1 MKTKNLLTLALT
13 VMLLVVTVGCNRALV
28 LKTPLEPDEKTAKND
43 IVFVD
48 GKAAGHVK
56 KVVDEDGQRIA
67 VLAITDQTVVK
78 EKIRVGVV
86 RMLEDGR
93 MSLRTDETDPK
104 SPLLTSGAIVPVM
117 SKTGFEVRHLAS
129 NKVLEAAIIGFA
141 VIVLVIF
148 SFRRLARVW
157 LLFLALLLS
166 CWSAWL
172 VLPWASA
179 AVTKIYT
186 HLPQANSPVSADAT
200 QGGGVKSTL
209 LQFIHNPPPPE
220 IVAYSGVF
228 LVVFVVLSICV
239 FGSVKRFENQN

>member
-1 MKTKNLLTLALT
+1 MKTKYIFQVIAILAAVLIT
-13 VMLLVVTVGCNRALV
+13 AGCNRELT
-28 LKTPLEPDEKTAKND
+28 LKTKLAPEEKAGKGD
-43 IVFVD
+43 AVLVD
-48 GKAAGHVK
+48 GIAAGYVK
-56 KVVDEDGQRIA
+56 KVVDEGGQRIA

-86 RMLEDGR
+86 RVLEDGR

-186 HLPQANSPVSADAT
+186 HLPQANSPVSANAT

-220 IVAYSGVF
+220 IVAYCGVF